1 MLIWSFGGMQSILHV
16 TFIAEFRVLRTLLP
30 SSTGSSQDHATAL
43 QDCISMDWGRANF
56 ASCPSPVSSDTT
68 PLSTWVARLSAARE
82 VHFFFCFC
90 HAFWYAH
97 HAHTSKDQH
106 MCLPHDTPTDD
117 EVLESTQQSL
127 VLIQESRSACNINHL
142 GNLWAEHEPGGNEG
156 ECAWASYAEVHKKG
170 FRIIILTVWQF

>member
-1 MLIWSFGGMQSILHV
+1 MFIWSFGGMQSILHV

-30 SSTGSSQDHATAL
+30 SSTGSCQDHATAL

-97 HAHTSKDQH
+97 HAKINICA
-106 MCLPHDTPTDD
+106 CLTILPQMMKFWNLHNNPCYQFKNQDKK
-117 EVLESTQQSL
+117 
-127 VLIQESRSACNINHL
+127 ACNINHL
-142 GNLWAEHEPGGNEG
+142 GNLWAKHEPGGDKRG
-156 ECAWASYAEVHKKG
+156 CAY
-170 FRIIILTVWQF
+170 L